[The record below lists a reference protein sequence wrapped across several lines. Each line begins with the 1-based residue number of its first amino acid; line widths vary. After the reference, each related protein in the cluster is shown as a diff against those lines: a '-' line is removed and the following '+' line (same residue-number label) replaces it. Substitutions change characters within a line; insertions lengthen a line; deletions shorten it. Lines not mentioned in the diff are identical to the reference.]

1 MSVGCPCLGRAL
13 AVACAVF
20 LALLALWATGSATAG
35 PRFVEKVFSIDGQRA
50 ILRLP
55 HGGGRGR
62 LVLYVHGASGS
73 AEAIDEAPVEALT
86 EALLAD
92 GFAVAGDDAGG
103 PQTWGD
109 PESVAAYVR
118 LADRLRFKQVVVLA
132 QSMGGLAGVRLID
145 KLRPSAWV
153 GIYPVCDA
161 RAAYEN
167 PELTP
172 FVEEAWHGPPPAYLS
187 PVRARHVRGLP
198 VVIWASPQ
206 DTVVPFDE
214 NARVC
219 AEEMRRGGA
228 SVRLIRTRGDHGDR
242 SNFRPRELVGFLD
255 AVTAR
260 RSSGPGRGKAQLHR

>member
-13 AVACAVF
+13 AVACAF
-20 LALLALWATGSATAG
+20 LLSLMAPWATGSAAG
-35 PRFVEKVFSIDGQRA
+35 PRFVEKVFSVDGQRA

-55 HGGGRGR
+55 HGAGRKR

-86 EALLAD
+86 EALLTD
-92 GFAVAGDDAGG
+92 GFAVAADDAGG

-109 PESVAAYVR
+109 PESVADYVR
-118 LADRLRFKQVVVLA
+118 LVDRLRFKEVVVIA

-145 KLRPSAWV
+145 KLHPSAWV
-153 GIYPVCDA
+153 GIYPVCNA
-161 RAAYEN
+161 AVAYEN

-172 FVEEAWHGPPPAYLS
+172 FVEEAWHGPPPKYLS
-187 PVRARHVRGLP
+187 PVRARGVRGLP
-198 VVIWASPQ
+198 VLIWASPQ
-206 DTVVPFDE
+206 DTVVPFKE
-214 NARVC
+214 NAKVC

-228 SVRLIRTRGDHGDR
+228 SVRLIRTTGDHGDP

-260 RSSGPGRGKAQLHR
+260 RSSGPGRRKSQFHR